1 MPTVDLAF
9 TPAASHVRTARLVA
23 AAVARRAG
31 YDGVVLD
38 EIRLAVG
45 EACSRAVMLN
55 AHRAPT
61 EMVLVTITDDTGLIV
76 TVTDCCP
83 TDAEVPADL
92 GKLIGAA
99 TDGAL
104 LPEVSFAMVA
114 GLADE
119 VEVRPGTRG
128 RGTSVLMR
136 WAAPGSGAGSAASR
150 AVAAG

>member
-45 EACSRAVMLN
+45 EACSRAVVLN
-55 AHRAPT
+55 ARRAPA
-61 EMVLVTITDDTGLIV
+61 EMVLVTITDDAGLTV

-83 TDAEVPADL
+83 TDAEVPTDL
-92 GKLIGAA
+92 DKLIGAA
-99 TDGAL
+99 ADGAL
-104 LPEVSFAMVA
+104 LPEVSFAVLA
-114 GLADE
+114 GLADA
-119 VEVRPGTRG
+119 VEVLAGTRG
-128 RGTSVLMR
+128 AGTSVLMR
-136 WAAPGSGAGSAASR
+136 WAAPEAGSGSEASR
-150 AVAAG
+150 AVAAS